1 MAKPTRINF
10 YQGKICIKK
19 PDDSLNFQDDSNIP
33 LLKEKIDEY
42 IENNPGVL
50 SGKDI
55 IFGSLTSL
63 FGIDKFFILPNHATY
78 IPSSEPLYNELLH
91 YISENPIYVG
101 RLKKKIEL
109 HSIRKEKK
117 REELSKYIQI
127 CGYEKEK
134 QKYFAKQEMHSK
146 KR

>member
-19 PDDSLNFQDDSNIP
+19 PDDSLIFQDDSNIP
-33 LLKEKIDEY
+33 LLKAKIDEY
-42 IENNPGVL
+42 IENNPEVL

-63 FGIDKFFILPNHATY
+63 FGIDKFFILPNHTTY
-78 IPSSEPLYNELLH
+78 IPSSELLYNELLH
-91 YISENPIYVG
+91 YISKNPTYVG
-101 RLKKKIEL
+101 RLKKKMEL
-109 HSIRKEKK
+109 HSIRKEKQW
-117 REELSKYIQI
+117 ENFSKYVQI
-127 CGYEKEK
+127 NRYEKEK
-134 QKYFAKQEMHSK
+134 QKYFAKQEMNSK